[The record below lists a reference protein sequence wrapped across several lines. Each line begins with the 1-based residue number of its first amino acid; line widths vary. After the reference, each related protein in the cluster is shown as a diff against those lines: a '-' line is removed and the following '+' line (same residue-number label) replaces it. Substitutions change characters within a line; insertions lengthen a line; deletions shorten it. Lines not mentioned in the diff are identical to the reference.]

1 MGSKDKPSSAFDI
14 LLSYAFVQVW
24 LIAVG
29 AFWFSGRVWNSGS
42 SVADPATD
50 RTLRLA
56 SRGDWIYVEPW
67 QSWFLNGG
75 TVALALGVLLLG
87 VLLQRWI
94 GKAKPPAFHPMLS
107 AAAAVAAVSFWMTAA
122 RFVVV

>member
-1 MGSKDKPSSAFDI
+1 MSLEDKPSSAFDA

-29 AFWFSGRVWNSGS
+29 AFWFSGRVWNAGS
-42 SVADPATD
+42 SVADPATN

-56 SRGDWIYVEPW
+56 SRGNWTYVEPW
-67 QSWFLNGG
+67 QSWLLNGG
-75 TVALALGVLLLG
+75 MVALALGILLLG

-94 GKAKPPAFHPMLS
+94 GKARPPTFYPILS
-107 AAAAVAAVSFWMTAA
+107 AAAAVAAVSFWMIAA
-122 RFVVV
+122 RFVVA